1 MKLSLIGYD
10 PAGAWIK
17 TAESVEELLSYR
29 NPSGINWINVDGLED
44 QALIT
49 KIAEQF
55 GIHPLTVEDILDTEQ
70 RPKAE
75 EFDDYIF
82 LTFKAV
88 QRQTPEE
95 GGGYAFEQISLVLNE
110 NTVLTFQEIP
120 GDSFDS
126 IRKRILNNGGRIR
139 RMGADYLAYVIMD
152 AVVDNYFLVLDEVGG
167 SIEEFEDRAVDDRD
181 EDFIQDLQKL
191 KQRLL
196 RVRRV
201 VWPLRESLSLILHM
215 KSEIIGDNMDPFFKD
230 IYDAVIQAAETVET
244 YRELIAGVMEI
255 RLSMVSN
262 HMNSVMKVLTIISTI
277 FIPLTFIVGV
287 YGMNFK
293 FMPELEIPYAY
304 PVAWG
309 IMILIVAGMLI
320 VFKKRRWI

>member
-17 TAESVEELLSYR
+17 TAESAEELLAYR
-29 NPSGINWINVDGLED
+29 NPSGITWINVDGLED
-44 QALIT
+44 QAVIT
-49 KIAEQF
+49 KIAEHF
-55 GIHPLTVEDILDTEQ
+55 GIHPLTVEDVLDTEQ

-75 EFDDYIF
+75 EFDDYVF
-82 LTFKAV
+82 MTFKAV
-88 QRQTPEE
+88 HRQAPEE
-95 GGGYAFEQISLVLNE
+95 GGGYVFEQISLVLNE

-139 RMGADYLAYVIMD
+139 RMGADHLAYVIMD
-152 AVVDNYFLVLDEVGG
+152 AVVDNYFLVLDELGG
-167 SIEEFEDRAVDDRD
+167 SIEDFEDRAVDERD

-215 KSEIIGDNMDPFFKD
+215 KSEIIREDMAPFFKD
-230 IYDAVIQAAETVET
+230 IHDAVIQAAETVET
-244 YRELIAGVMEI
+244 YRELVAGVMEI

-262 HMNSVMKVLTIISTI
+262 RMNSIMKVLTIISTI
-277 FIPLTFIVGV
+277 FIPLTFIVGI

-293 FMPELEIPYAY
+293 FMPELEMPYAY
-304 PVAWG
+304 PVTWG

-320 VFKKRRWI
+320 AFKKRRWI

>member
-29 NPSGINWINVDGLED
+29 NPSGISWINVDGLED
-44 QALIT
+44 QSVIT
-49 KIAEQF
+49 RIAEKF

-82 LTFKAV
+82 MTFKAV
-88 QRQTPEE
+88 HRHTPEE
-95 GGGYAFEQISLVLNE
+95 GGGYVFEQISLVLNE

-120 GDSFDS
+120 GDSFGS

-139 RMGADYLAYVIMD
+139 RMGAGYLAYVIMD
-152 AVVDNYFLVLDEVGG
+152 AVVDNYFLVMDEQGG
-167 SIEEFEDRAVDDRD
+167 SIEEFEDRAVDERD
-181 EDFIQDLQKL
+181 ENFIQDLQKL
-191 KQRLL
+191 KQSLL

-201 VWPLRESLSLILHM
+201 VWPLRESLSVILHM
-215 KSEIIGDNMDPFFKD
+215 KSAIIGDDMDPFFKD
-230 IYDAVIQAAETVET
+230 IYDAVIQAVETVEA
-244 YRELIAGVMEI
+244 YRELISGIMEI

-262 HMNSVMKVLTIISTI
+262 RMNNIMKVLTIISTI

-293 FMPELEIPYAY
+293 FMPELEMPYAY
-304 PVAWG
+304 PVTWG
-309 IMILIVAGMLI
+309 IMLLIVAGMLI